1 MSDYD
6 PTLYEG
12 TAQHYWARPPYAA
25 NLPDFLAQKLGLD
38 GTGRLLDV
46 GCGPGVLALLLADRF
61 AEVIG
66 IDPDAGMLST
76 ADRNARNL
84 GITNVRWIEARA
96 EEIGSLNL
104 GPVRLVTLGQSFH
117 WTKREVVADLV
128 YDILETGGGLALI
141 GNNVKNG
148 TPPAGPGLP
157 MVPHDAIHALIQ
169 RYLGEE
175 RRAGGGV
182 WAQGFREPDD
192 EERHEAI
199 LARSKFGAAERFN
212 LPGREDLIADIDQV
226 IAYFF
231 SMSFA
236 APGLFGD
243 RREAF
248 EADLRAELLAL
259 SPTGLLWDWPG
270 DTEVI
275 LASR

>member
-12 TAQHYWARPPYAA
+12 SAQHYWARPPYAVS
-25 NLPDFLAQKLGLD
+25 LPDFLAQKLGLD
-38 GTGRLLDV
+38 GSGRLVDA
-46 GCGPGVLALLLADRF
+46 GCGPGILALLLADRF
-61 AEVIG
+61 DDVVG

-84 GITNVRWIEARA
+84 GITNVRWFEARA

-182 WAQGFREPDD
+182 WAQGSREPDD
-192 EERHEAI
+192 EERHEAT

-226 IAYFF
+226 MAYFL